1 MKGTHIY
8 DRMSNPTV
16 VKTYINMINKNDLEN
31 VKFLVGNITLEA
43 NDHPRYP
50 AIMEAYNNRLIRE
63 NNKE

>member
-16 VKTYINMINKNDLEN
+16 VKTYINMINENDLEN